1 MIIEIQSTDMADR
14 ALKIAGEIIAQ
25 SEHGYI
31 PLTIQHRAKQ
41 VDVKFVRREYF
52 G

>member
-1 MIIEIQSTDMADR
+1 MIIMIPSEDMADR